1 MYYSSKKVNKPIYF
15 KEDIVEILS
24 QKTGKSKEVISDI
37 IHHNL
42 NYLKEEISKNE
53 DIVVVNF
60 PNLGKL
66 MFNYYLGKCSLSFV
80 NNKAL
85 KSTIKNRVD
94 FIKNLLISFGSNSL
108 KIFNKPILST
118 LTYQLEGKTQKNP
131 IKTFYKD
138 WKVLENKHNED
149 HEKYF

>member
-1 MYYSSKKVNKPIYF
+1 MYYSSKKTNKPVYF

-24 QKTGKSKEVISDI
+24 KKTGKSEELISDI

-42 NYLKEEISKNE
+42 NYLREEISKNE
-53 DIVVVNF
+53 DVVVVSF

-66 MFNYYLGKCSLSFV
+66 MFNYYLGKCSLAFV
-80 NNKAL
+80 SNKTL
-85 KSTIKNRVD
+85 KSTIRKRVD
-94 FIKNLLISFGSNSL
+94 FIRDILTNFGSNSL

-118 LTYQLEGKTQKNP
+118 LTYQLEGQVQKNP

-138 WKVLENKHNED
+138 WIVLENKHNQD